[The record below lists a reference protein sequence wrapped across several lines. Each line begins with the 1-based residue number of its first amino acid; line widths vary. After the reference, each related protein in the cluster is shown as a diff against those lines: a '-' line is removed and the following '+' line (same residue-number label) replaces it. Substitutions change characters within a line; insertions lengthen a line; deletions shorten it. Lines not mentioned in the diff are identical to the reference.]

1 MNNKKPTFYREAAYF
16 IGIFLLSLSAA
27 LMQRSDFGLSMVIA
41 PAYILHLKIAEF
53 LPWFSF
59 GMAAYTVQFLI
70 ICILWIVMRKF
81 RPKYLFSF
89 ATAVFYG
96 FMLDFWVLILSYI
109 PPLSIPMRLAFFVVG
124 MVVCSFG
131 VALIFH
137 TYFPPEAYEL
147 FVKEI
152 SKKYGF
158 DVGKC
163 KTCYDI
169 SSCLVAVIL
178 SFALFGFL
186 EFQGVKLGTVVCAL
200 LNGLLIGL
208 FSKLLD
214 KKLEFKDALKLRA
227 FFEK

>member
-1 MNNKKPTFYREAAYF
+1 MVRNKPVFYREAAYF
-16 IGIFLLSLSAA
+16 VGILLLSLSSA
-27 LMQRSDFGLSMVIA
+27 LMEKSDFGLSMVIA

-70 ICILWIVMRKF
+70 ICILWIIMKRF
-81 RPKYLFSF
+81 IPKYLFSF

-96 FMLDFWVLILSYI
+96 FLLDFWVMVLSYI
-109 PPLSIPMRLAFFVVG
+109 PPISIPVRIVFFVVG
-124 MVVCSFG
+124 MVVCSLG

-147 FVKEI
+147 FVKEV
-152 SKKYGF
+152 SEKFNF
-158 DVGKC
+158 DVGRC

-169 SSCLVAVIL
+169 SSCLIAILL
-178 SFALFGFL
+178 SFLLFGFPNL
-186 EFQGVKLGTVVCAL
+186 KGVHVGTVICAL
-200 LNGLLIGL
+200 LNGFIIGA

-214 KKLEFKDALKLRA
+214 RLFEFKDSLPLRKI
-227 FFEK
+227 FE

>member
-70 ICILWIVMRKF
+70 ICILWIIMRSF

-89 ATAVFYG
+89 CTAVLYG
-96 FMLDFWVLILSYI
+96 FLLDFWVMVLSYI
-109 PPLSIPMRLAFFVVG
+109 PPISIAIRILFFVVG
-124 MVVCSFG
+124 MVVCSLG

-147 FVKEI
+147 FVKEV
-152 SKKYGF
+152 SGKYGF
-158 DVGKC
+158 DVGRC
-163 KTCYDI
+163 KTCYDL
-169 SSCLVAVIL
+169 SSCLIAVIL
-178 SFALFGFL
+178 SFTLFGLF
-186 EFQGVKLGTVVCAL
+186 EFKGVNVGTVICAL
-200 LNGLLIGL
+200 LNGFIIGA

-214 KKLEFKDALKLRA
+214 KIFEFKDRLPLRKI
-227 FFEK
+227 FE